1 MLRQTMAACVAAA
14 LLVAPSFA
22 SAATDGLATRRGL
35 LILGADRLIP
45 LLAYTSISAGSG
57 ASSSTEKNSSI
68 SLFGG
73 IGLAQS
79 FYNVPRLAFDYAVT
93 ENVTIGGAVF
103 AYITLSATRSLASGS
118 SSDQSKL
125 TLVGAAPRIGY
136 VLPLSSSV
144 WLWPRAGITY
154 ASLTS
159 SPPTGSSSTVNQ
171 FAANV
176 DAMLVLSPVEHV
188 GITLGPEVDI
198 PISGS
203 SSSGTGTSTDTSQFH
218 VGLTAGLAVWF

>member
-1 MLRQTMAACVAAA
+1 MLRQTIAAWSAAA
-14 LLVAPSFA
+14 LLVGPSFA
-22 SAATDGLATRRGL
+22 SAATRGLASRGGQ

-45 LLAYTSISAGSG
+45 LIAYTAISEGSG
-57 ASSSTEKNSSI
+57 QSNATQKSTSI

-93 ENVTIGGAVF
+93 DNLTIGGAVF
-103 AYITLSATRSLASGS
+103 AYFMLSATQS
-118 SSDQSKL
+118 SSTGPSSDASKL
-125 TLVGAAPRIGY
+125 TLLGVAPRIGY

-144 WLWPRAGITY
+144 WFWPRAGITY
-154 ASLTS
+154 DWLSI
-159 SPPTGSSSTVNQ
+159 SPPTGSSNTVNQ

-176 DAMLVLSPVEHV
+176 EAMFVFSPVEHV

-198 PISGS
+198 PIRGS
-203 SSSGTGTSTDTSQFH
+203 ASPGTGPSMDASQFH
-218 VGLTAGLAVWF
+218 IGLTAGLNVWF

>member
-73 IGLAQS
+73 SESCAETPSSMPIPVCKAPSFAESQRQRRGRSSRSHIERSSSPRVPPICACSQSAQRAMCHKLK
-79 FYNVPRLAFDYAVT
+79 PT
-93 ENVTIGGAVF
+93 ELERPLRSRRALSSRPS
-103 AYITLSATRSLASGS
+103 ITCRTRSWVSAKYPTTAWAVDRFTAELTATGTPGS
-118 SSDQSKL
+118 SRAD
-125 TLVGAAPRIGY
+125 
-136 VLPLSSSV
+136 SS
-144 WLWPRAGITY
+144 
-154 ASLTS
+154 
-159 SPPTGSSSTVNQ
+159 
-171 FAANV
+171 
-176 DAMLVLSPVEHV
+176 
-188 GITLGPEVDI
+188 
-198 PISGS
+198 
-203 SSSGTGTSTDTSQFH
+203 
-218 VGLTAGLAVWF
+218 